1 MTPGTLFLIS
11 APSGAGK
18 TSLVD
23 ALITKSAQQNSAA
36 PDSSKLC
43 VSVSHTTRP
52 MRPGEEDGINY
63 HFINPETFTKM
74 KANDD
79 FLENAEVFGNFYG
92 TSRTWVEDRLQQ
104 GWDVILE
111 IDWQG
116 AAQVQKLMPQAVSIF
131 ILPPSLQ
138 ALRER
143 LTNRGQDDNSVIEG
157 RMAEAVNEISHY
169 KLADYIVVNDRFE
182 LASEE
187 LTAIMSEPNS
197 GLPKRPDN
205 FPALIQALLS

>member
-23 ALITKSAQQNSAA
+23 ALITKSTQQNSAV
-36 PDSSKLC
+36 PDSSRLC

-63 HFINPETFTKM
+63 HFINPETFTQM
-74 KANDD
+74 KTNDD

-116 AAQVQKLMPQAVSIF
+116 AAQVQKLMPLAVSIF

-143 LTNRGQDDNSVIEG
+143 LTNRGQDDSNVIEG

-187 LTAIMSEPNS
+187 LTAIMSNPNA

-205 FPALIQALLS
+205 FPALINALLS